1 MYLVGKPVYDA
12 TKKQLDILNIDFDI
26 KSKDA
31 LLKTADWLFNKKII
45 NEISRYA
52 RYDLTS
58 FIDTARSGINQQLN
72 REWIKGVRGYG
83 QINDLKLVGIYPLL
97 EHLVIR
103 SNCSGDL
110 TVKVESIQFSL

>member
-1 MYLVGKPVYDA
+1 M
-12 TKKQLDILNIDFDI
+12 
-26 KSKDA
+26 
-31 LLKTADWLFNKKII
+31 FNKKII

-52 RYDLTS
+52 RNDLTS
-58 FIDTARSGINQQLN
+58 FIDTARNGINQQLN